1 MLVDL
6 TPTQLNYLHFL
17 EAHKVKKEEKIYITQ
32 NQAYA
37 RFGRSNVERW
47 VDQRKVQRHKRP
59 TTMEYKFSELL
70 KAAEAVQ
77 DYL

>member
-6 TPTQLNYLHFL
+6 TPEQVCYLNFL
-17 EAHKVKKEEKIYITQ
+17 VAHKIKKEEKVYITQ
-32 NQAYA
+32 NQAWA

-47 VDQRKVQRHKRP
+47 VEKRKVQRYKRP
-59 TTMEYKFSELL
+59 ATIEYKFSELL
-70 KAAEAVQ
+70 KAAETIQ

>member
-6 TPTQLNYLHFL
+6 TPEQVCYLNFL
-17 EAHKVKKEEKIYITQ
+17 VAHKIKKEEKIYITQ
-32 NQAYA
+32 NQAYK
-37 RFGRSNVERW
+37 RFGEANIKRW

-59 TTMEYKFSELL
+59 NTMEYKFSELL
-70 KAAEAVQ
+70 QAAETIQ